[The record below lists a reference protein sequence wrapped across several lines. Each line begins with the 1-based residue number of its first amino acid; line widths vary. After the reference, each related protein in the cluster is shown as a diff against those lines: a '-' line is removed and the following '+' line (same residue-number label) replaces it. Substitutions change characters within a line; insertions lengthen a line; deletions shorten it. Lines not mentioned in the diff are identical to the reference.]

1 MSVGARAILF
11 GLDSGPQIGRFMRVA
26 EDRPVVRWPR
36 QVTRDLAADVPWF
49 QPSRARAEAQ
59 CVPARRDKA
68 LVTIAGLVGALM
80 LSRVVDDPK
89 ISDDILEAAATTFG
103 RA

>member
-1 MSVGARAILF
+1 
-11 GLDSGPQIGRFMRVA
+11 
-26 EDRPVVRWPR
+26 
-36 QVTRDLAADVPWF
+36 
-49 QPSRARAEAQ
+49 
-59 CVPARRDKA
+59 VPARRDKA